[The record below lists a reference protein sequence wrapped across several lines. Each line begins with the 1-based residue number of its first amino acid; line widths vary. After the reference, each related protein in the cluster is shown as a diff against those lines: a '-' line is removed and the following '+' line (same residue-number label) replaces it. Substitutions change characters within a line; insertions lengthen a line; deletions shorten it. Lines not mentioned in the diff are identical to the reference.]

1 MKTYLYVLD
10 TMADWEAGYLL
21 AELNSGRFFRKGCSP
36 VRTVLV
42 GSSLNEVATMGGIR
56 ITPDVSID
64 SLTMT
69 TEDLLLLPGADTWM
83 DEAQRTVLLTAK
95 ERIAEGGR
103 VAAICGAT
111 IGLAAVGALDGVEHT
126 SNALDVLKM
135 LCPGYTGESLY
146 RNAPAVTA
154 GSLVTAS
161 GFAPL
166 EFSREVL
173 ALLDVFKPET
183 LDAWYNLNVKKEAEY
198 YFALMESMV

>member
-21 AELNSGRFFRKGCSP
+21 AELNSGRFFRKGWSP
-36 VRTVLV
+36 FRTVLV
-42 GSSLNEVATMGGIR
+42 GSSLNEVSTMGGIR
-56 ITPDVSID
+56 LTPDVSID

-69 TEDLLLLPGADTWM
+69 TEDLLFLPGADTWM
-83 DEAQRTVLLTAK
+83 DEAQRPVLLAAK
-95 ERIAEGGR
+95 ERIAEGGK

-111 IGLAAVGALDGVEHT
+111 IGLAAVGALDGVAHT

-135 LCPGYTGESLY
+135 LCPGYAGESLY

-173 ALLDVFKPET
+173 ALVDVFKPET
-183 LDAWYNLNVKKEAEY
+183 LDAWYNLNVKKEAGY